1 MKKRVLQ
8 FINSFHQG
16 GSERQAVQLTRLLV
30 EDETFE
36 VFLACLNNGG
46 VLREEV
52 ERLGFTDIP
61 EYKLTSFFN
70 LNFWQ
75 QARNCAK
82 FIQENKI
89 EIIHT
94 HDFYTNIFGMTAA
107 AFAKVKVKIASK
119 RETGGMRSGSQK
131 IVEKIAFLQAN
142 EIVVNAEAV
151 KKYLIGEGIPANKIN
166 VIYNGLDLDRLT
178 PKTNDRMQ
186 ICKELGLPEDENIK
200 FITLVANLRHAVKN
214 QPMFLRSAEKVLQKF
229 PDAHF
234 VLAGEGELK
243 SELEKL
249 AQDLQ
254 ISQNTHFIGRC
265 TQVPE
270 LLSISY
276 ACTLTSFNEG
286 FSNSILEYMAAA
298 KPVIATNVGG
308 AKEAIIEA
316 ETGFLIE
323 SDDSESLAE
332 KLIWLLENPNQA
344 DEMGKKGRE
353 IAEEKFSCKT
363 QLEKTKSLYQK
374 ND

>member
-1 MKKRVLQ
+1 M
-8 FINSFHQG
+8 
-16 GSERQAVQLTRLLV
+16 QLTRLLV